1 MAARLAGAAVM
12 APIADVAG
20 PQRRQA
26 ILPPPYRWIGR
37 ASVLDEDEPAARPEN
52 APHLGERRARIGNA
66 AQRPRHQHGIDAPI
80 VNRQRFRGRRQVA
93 DRKRAGAETG
103 CR

>member
-1 MAARLAGAAVM
+1 M

-52 APHLGERRARIGNA
+52 APHLGERRARTGMLHSVHVISTVSTRRSSTGSVSADA
-66 AQRPRHQHGIDAPI
+66 AR
-80 VNRQRFRGRRQVA
+80 
-93 DRKRAGAETG
+93 
-103 CR
+103 